1 MNKFRKDLAFCL
13 HMAQGRISPAKI
25 LSTDT
30 ERVTWLGLCD
40 RFLPGADGF
49 NFKMLFKVCFL
60 SAAPYDSLRWT
71 VQSSPSGRIKVG
83 KGPDQHLF
91 VTMEHFFSFFFFL
104 ENVTRGPGY
113 STGDWERR
121 RIWCSDRGERNHC
134 YLQGWLITLVIA
146 AILHDSLA

>member
-1 MNKFRKDLAFCL
+1 
-13 HMAQGRISPAKI
+13 MAQGRISPAKI

-91 VTMEHFFSFFFFL
+91 VTMEHFFSFFFSGKCNKGAWIFYWGL
-104 ENVTRGPGY
+104 
-113 STGDWERR
+113 
-121 RIWCSDRGERNHC
+121 GEEKD
-134 YLQGWLITLVIA
+134 LVFR
-146 AILHDSLA
+146 